1 MPWASHKLR
10 SGTTDSKIDARW
22 WIATLVLVSPQ
33 QAEMTSLWWFRYIFP
48 NTHAHVQL
56 YVLATLI
63 HGVTTLVCTGR
74 LLAAAFNTRHTLAHT
89 DPLFQL
95 PLLSQLCLCLLKPQC
110 TDDKLSQPGGWSSAR
125 RPPQAHRPSADFGHA
140 GPSCHRPR
148 TCGGG
153 GDKHWFGTFHF
164 DR

>member
-74 LLAAAFNTRHTLAHT
+74 LLAAAFNTRRTLTHT

-110 TDDKLSQPGGWSSAR
+110 TNNKLS
-125 RPPQAHRPSADFGHA
+125 
-140 GPSCHRPR
+140 RPR
-148 TCGGG
+148 VCGLPHGVHHTTPLLRPLHAQVVRKAHPPSRAS
-153 GDKHWFGTFHF
+153 GDAGRNDWW
-164 DR
+164 